1 MGYSAVYRKAAIKYI
16 EKQPRK
22 IQSQIMDAVDAL
34 PHGNV
39 IKLQGRSGYRL
50 TIGSYRVLFEYTDE
64 VDEDGLQVID
74 VFLIG
79 PRGDVYKK

>member
-1 MGYSAVYRKAAIKYI
+1 
-16 EKQPRK
+16 
-22 IQSQIMDAVDAL
+22 MDAVDAL

-50 TIGSYRVLFEYTDE
+50 TVGSYRVLFEYTDE
-64 VDEDGLQVID
+64 IDEDGLQVID

>member
-1 MGYSAVYRKAAIKYI
+1 MGFKPILNNSASKYLL
-16 EKQPRK
+16 KQPQPWRTK
-22 IQSQIMDAVDAL
+22 IADAIANL
-34 PHGNV
+34 PEGNV
-39 IKLQGRSGYRL
+39 RQMQGRSGYRL